1 MARKPSLFADARM
14 SDVNLVLI
22 ESNTSHSK
30 TIPAHKA
37 ILGNVS
43 SFFEKL
49 FTVPMQEA
57 TSQVVK
63 VEVLNLKVALKLIEW
78 CYQRDYDLPHDT
90 TEQAEAWLIIEPR
103 DYLCYP
109 GKPGHF
115 VFSSQ
120 YSNNYLSGKK
130 YSSKTLDSLIKEI
143 DFQQTSTTDGYRV
156 FCKFRDFNSRLDRT
170 EKQIEKQNS
179 IKAYLKQYQIYYDQS
194 DIGVKASDTGE
205 EAFKMASLFLQENF
219 FEPKDVEEICQ
230 WFGNQIDLTRKV
242 PITNLRP

>member
-22 ESNTSHSK
+22 ESNTNHSK

-57 TSQVVK
+57 TSRVVK

-78 CYQRDYDLPHDT
+78 CYQRDYDLPDDT
-90 TEQAEAWLIIEPR
+90 AEQAEAWLILEPR
-103 DYLCYP
+103 NYLCYP
-109 GKPGHF
+109 GKAGNF

-120 YSNNYLSGKK
+120 DKNNYLI
-130 YSSKTLDSLIKEI
+130 SKTYISKTSDSLIKEI
-143 DFQQTSTTDGYRV
+143 SFQLTTEGYRV
-156 FCKFRDFNSRLDRT
+156 CCPFQNLDYSFDVEEREKRDKKRNLL
-170 EKQIEKQNS
+170 
-179 IKAYLKQYQIYYDQS
+179 KAYFKQYQIDLNPCYETVVS
-194 DIGVKASDTGE
+194 RTPS
-205 EAFKMASLFLQENF
+205 EALKMASLFLQENF

-242 PITNLRP
+242 PVTNLRP